1 MFNFFNKR
9 NKTEGTNPQNVTG
22 RSVFGGFKKF
32 HVTEETSMKVSAYY
46 RGVIYL
52 SSQLAK
58 LPLHIKDGN
67 NKIIKDHAVYK
78 LLNTNP
84 NEEMNAM
91 GFKLWMLQVAIN
103 KGMAY
108 AEIVRS
114 LNGTPIGL
122 YPVHPDFI
130 RPYRHTDGVLYYYY
144 NNPNSGREYVLT
156 PSDLLIFR
164 NLHTYDG
171 SHSYGIMEYASNT
184 LGIAIGAD
192 SFAKDTYESG
202 GLPSGVLE
210 YEGKLKD
217 AEFERLKESWKLMTQ
232 KQGSTPI
239 LESGVKYKPLSHS
252 PDILQL
258 LDSRKF
264 SVEEIARYLGVPVSK
279 LFADGGAKYSSN
291 EQANLEVVSDTL
303 DAWAKFCECEIDYK
317 LLGKNHNGVYCEL
330 DLFEIFRGDMVT
342 RSTYYKNMMS
352 TGSITPNEIREREG
366 YAPYKDGNNY
376 YIATNNYTPANRLDE
391 YFDSIINKRGESALP
406 PPKEEDEDEKK
417 AKAEITNAVVEVL
430 KKL

>member
-1 MFNFFNKR
+1 MAPQSTNKY
-9 NKTEGTNPQNVTG
+9 
-22 RSVFGGFKKF
+22 VFGKFKKF
-32 HVTEETSMKVSAYY
+32 YVNEETSMKVSAYY

-58 LPLHIKDGN
+58 LPLLIKDGN

-78 LLNTNP
+78 LLNVNP

-91 GFKLWMLQVAIN
+91 GFKLWMIQTAIN

-114 LNGTPIGL
+114 LNGTPIGV
-122 YPVHPDFI
+122 YPIDPSNV
-130 RPYRHTDGVLYYYY
+130 RPYRHTDGTLYYYY
-144 NNPNSGREYVLT
+144 NNTSTGKEVILL

-171 SHSYGIMEYASNT
+171 SHSYGIVEYASNT

-192 SFAKDTYESG
+192 EFAKDTYESG
-202 GLPSGVLE
+202 GLPSGVLT

-217 AEFERLKESWKLMTQ
+217 EEFERLKLSWKKMTE
-232 KQGSTPI
+232 KQGATPI
-239 LESGVKYKPLSHS
+239 LESGVKYQPLSHD
-252 PDILQL
+252 PDVLQL

-264 SVEEIARYLGVPVSK
+264 SVEEIARYLGIPVSK

-303 DAWAKFCECEIDYK
+303 DAWAKFIECEVDYK
-317 LLGKNHNGVYCEL
+317 LLGKNHDGKYCEL

-342 RSTYYKNMMS
+342 RSTYYKNMMA

-366 YAPYKDGNNY
+366 YAPYSNGNNF
-376 YIATNNYTPANRLDE
+376 YIATNNYTPADRIDE
-391 YFDSIINKRGESALP
+391 YFDSIISKRSDGLQNPS
-406 PPKEEDEDEKK
+406 KEEDEEEKK
-417 AKAEITNAVVEVL
+417 TKAEIQNAVVKVL
-430 KKL
+430 EKLQ